1 MEINLVLKSKVDK
14 YLTYPIKL
22 LSVQLVISEMRDDN
36 LLRVC
41 QTMNTKWRGED
52 LFFLLVFFRWSFF
65 LVLIRPFR
73 RNLFSIPIANRI

>member
-36 LLRVC
+36 LFRVC

-52 LFFLLVFFRWSFF
+52 IFSLLVFLGGVFSLF
-65 LVLIRPFR
+65 L
-73 RNLFSIPIANRI
+73 